1 MSLRGERE
9 KSSLLCFA
17 SATSGHG
24 EGAVVAP
31 RQKSCGCESLPRFPT
46 QRWLIK
52 QQNESVCL
60 KWIHLIP
67 QCQYKGPP
75 VCDVCGDVRALSE
88 SFKNE
93 DFIFTES

>member
-1 MSLRGERE
+1 MGVKVYRVS
-9 KSSLLCFA
+9 
-17 SATSGHG
+17 
-24 EGAVVAP
+24 
-31 RQKSCGCESLPRFPT
+31 Q

-52 QQNESVCL
+52 QLNESVCF
-60 KWIHLIP
+60 KWINLIP

-93 DFIFTES
+93 DFILPWESWVMIPCQY